1 MRPIRVEWGK
11 FKFELPG
18 EIFLFLLLRLASL
31 ILHYV
36 NV

>member
-1 MRPIRVEWGK
+1 MRSIRIEWGK

-18 EIFLFLLLRLASL
+18 EIVLFLLFKAASL
-31 ILHYV
+31 LHQL